1 MYKKVYGF
9 YQKQSTLVVLNI
21 KGGNEM
27 GILTFKG
34 GVHPYDGKELSKNS
48 PVVKYLPKGDMV
60 YPLSQHIGA
69 PAAAIVQKGDHVL
82 AGQKIAD
89 AAGFVSSPIHSSVSG
104 TVKGIEPRLTA
115 TGSMV
120 NSIIIENDQQYESV
134 EFTPARLEDLSK
146 EEILVR
152 IKEGGVVG
160 MGGAGFPTQV
170 KLAPKEPEKI
180 DHILVN
186 GAECEPYL
194 TSDYRR
200 MLDDS
205 EKLIEGLRV
214 MLKLFDNAKGYICIE
229 DNKPDCIAKLKEMV
243 KDIPRIEVAELMTKY
258 PQGGERFL
266 IKAVTDREI
275 NSAMLPAD
283 AGCVV
288 DNVDTVIAV
297 YEAVILGK
305 PVMDRIVTVT
315 GQGIKNPQNFDVLS
329 GTDMAELIEAA
340 GGLTDNV
347 SKVISGGP
355 MMGFAMYDTHVP
367 CIKTSSA
374 CLCLEKDDVADA
386 EQTACINC
394 GRCVGVCPG
403 HVIPARLATFAEHG
417 DMESFQKFD
426 GMDKYFTP
434 FVSPTSNHDFKSRAK
449 KDVIPEHNQGIPV
462 VPQILSNRSDEF
474 VYTASRLIEYGY
486 HEINLNLGCPSGTVV
501 SKGRGSGFLAKPE
514 ELDRFLDDI
523 FSQCEVPISVK
534 TRLGRYSPDEFPD
547 LLEIYNRYPIR
558 ELTIHPR
565 IRDDYYKNTPNL
577 DMFEYAVEHSKN
589 PLCYNGDI
597 TTVEE
602 YERFCERFPTIE
614 AIMIGRGL
622 IANPGLVR
630 EIQTGEK
637 MQKEELHVFLR
648 ELKVAYQACMPD
660 QPVLFKMKEIWSY
673 LVNWYPNGKKVWK
686 KVRKTNRLIEYDKLM
701 LMLESGNEV

>member
-1 MYKKVYGF
+1 
-9 YQKQSTLVVLNI
+9 
-21 KGGNEM
+21 M

-89 AAGFVSSPIHSSVSG
+89 AAGFVSSSIHSSVSG

-146 EEILVR
+146 EEILAR

-170 KLAPKEPEKI
+170 KLAPKEPDKI

-355 MMGFAMYDTHVP
+355 MMGFAMFDLNVP
-367 CIKTSSA
+367 VTKTSSSILA
-374 CLCLEKDDVADA
+374 LTKDEVA
-386 EQTACINC
+386 ENEPSPCIRC
-394 GRCVGVCPG
+394 GRCVQACPGNLVPQKMAQAAMHNDYDTFVKLNGMECYECGSCTYVCPAKR
-403 HVIPARLATFAEHG
+403 PLTQTFKQARQYVAA
-417 DMESFQKFD
+417 Q
-426 GMDKYFTP
+426 
-434 FVSPTSNHDFKSRAK
+434 RRK
-449 KDVIPEHNQGIPV
+449 K
-462 VPQILSNRSDEF
+462 
-474 VYTASRLIEYGY
+474 
-486 HEINLNLGCPSGTVV
+486 
-501 SKGRGSGFLAKPE
+501 
-514 ELDRFLDDI
+514 
-523 FSQCEVPISVK
+523 
-534 TRLGRYSPDEFPD
+534 
-547 LLEIYNRYPIR
+547 
-558 ELTIHPR
+558 
-565 IRDDYYKNTPNL
+565 
-577 DMFEYAVEHSKN
+577 
-589 PLCYNGDI
+589 
-597 TTVEE
+597 
-602 YERFCERFPTIE
+602 
-614 AIMIGRGL
+614 
-622 IANPGLVR
+622 
-630 EIQTGEK
+630 
-637 MQKEELHVFLR
+637 
-648 ELKVAYQACMPD
+648 
-660 QPVLFKMKEIWSY
+660 
-673 LVNWYPNGKKVWK
+673 
-686 KVRKTNRLIEYDKLM
+686 
-701 LMLESGNEV
+701 

>member
-146 EEILVR
+146 EEILAR

-355 MMGFAMYDTHVP
+355 MMGFAMYSLDVP
-367 CIKTSSA
+367 VVKGSSSLLVFQKDIVSKTTSSA
-374 CLCLEKDDVADA
+374 CIRCGKCGE
-386 EQTACINC
+386 AC
-394 GRCVGVCPG
+394 PE
-403 HVIPARLATFAEHG
+403 HLLPAKLAGFASRNDEEG
-417 DMESFQKFD
+417 FTKFD
-426 GMDKYFTP
+426 GMECVMCGSCSYVCP
-434 FVSPTSNHDFKSRAK
+434 AK
-449 KDVIPEHNQGIPV
+449 RPLTQ
-462 VPQILSNRSDEF
+462 QIKAMRSTVLANR
-474 VYTASRLIEYGY
+474 R
-486 HEINLNLGCPSGTVV
+486 
-501 SKGRGSGFLAKPE
+501 
-514 ELDRFLDDI
+514 
-523 FSQCEVPISVK
+523 
-534 TRLGRYSPDEFPD
+534 
-547 LLEIYNRYPIR
+547 
-558 ELTIHPR
+558 
-565 IRDDYYKNTPNL
+565 
-577 DMFEYAVEHSKN
+577 
-589 PLCYNGDI
+589 
-597 TTVEE
+597 
-602 YERFCERFPTIE
+602 
-614 AIMIGRGL
+614 
-622 IANPGLVR
+622 
-630 EIQTGEK
+630 
-637 MQKEELHVFLR
+637 
-648 ELKVAYQACMPD
+648 
-660 QPVLFKMKEIWSY
+660 
-673 LVNWYPNGKKVWK
+673 KK
-686 KVRKTNRLIEYDKLM
+686 
-701 LMLESGNEV
+701 